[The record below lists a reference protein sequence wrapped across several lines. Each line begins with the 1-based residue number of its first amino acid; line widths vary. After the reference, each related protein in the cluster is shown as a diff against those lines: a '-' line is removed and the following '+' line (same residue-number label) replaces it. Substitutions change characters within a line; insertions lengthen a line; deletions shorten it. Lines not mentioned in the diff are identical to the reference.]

1 MQAQARASF
10 TVRPCLDPGRA
21 FEPEPKLVL
30 LPSASEGKKWARM
43 LFSARY
49 EIEDERKTKTKK
61 KRKKTATKNNFGQK
75 KTETEFWVRQRES
88 RNSIQLRSN
97 PLRATFN
104 SRSTQSFA
112 SWSVRTGENA
122 GNHVFSGTF
131 VLTIRPVSFSR
142 RFCGGKKILIW
153 FFVCWWNCSHPLS
166 SLLSKKTSVF
176 SLS

>member
-75 KTETEFWVRQRES
+75 EQK
-88 RNSIQLRSN
+88 RNSGSD
-97 PLRATFN
+97 N
-104 SRSTQSFA
+104 SRVETRSSSVQTHSEQLSTR
-112 SWSVRTGENA
+112 VRL
-122 GNHVFSGTF
+122 NHLQADLFGRVRMPGT
-131 VLTIRPVSFSR
+131 T
-142 RFCGGKKILIW
+142 
-153 FFVCWWNCSHPLS
+153 FFREPL
-166 SLLSKKTSVF
+166 F
-176 SLS
+176 

>member
-75 KTETEFWVRQRES
+75 EQK
-88 RNSIQLRSN
+88 RNSGSDNGRVETRSSSVQTHSEQLSTRVRLN
-97 PLRATFN
+97 HLQVDLFGRVRMPGTTFFREPLF
-104 SRSTQSFA
+104 
-112 SWSVRTGENA
+112 
-122 GNHVFSGTF
+122 
-131 VLTIRPVSFSR
+131 
-142 RFCGGKKILIW
+142 
-153 FFVCWWNCSHPLS
+153 
-166 SLLSKKTSVF
+166 
-176 SLS
+176 